1 MGKIQNELPKLIMEA
16 MKEKNQI
23 RKNAYTNLKTE
34 FMKYTTSKEG
44 AKECTVDEKG
54 NKVIADA
61 KELAIV
67 KKMHDELVV
76 NGTQYGLDDYI
87 KEAFYLEP
95 FIPAAASEED
105 VKNAI
110 AKYVAEN
117 GEFTQKQMG
126 LVVKF
131 VKAQF
136 ENVDGA
142 LVANQIKT
150 YLAGK

>member
-1 MGKIQNELPKLIMEA
+1 MGKIQNELPKLIVEA

-23 RKNAYTNLKTE
+23 RKNAYTNLKTA
-34 FMKYTTSKEG
+34 FMRYTTSKEG
-44 AKECTVDEKG
+44 AKECEVVNG
-54 NKVIADA
+54 VKVISDA
-61 KELAIV
+61 KEINIV
-67 KKMHDELVV
+67 KNMHDELIV
-76 NGTQYGLDDYI
+76 NGKQYNLQDYI
-87 KEAFYLEP
+87 TEASYLEP

-110 AKYVAEN
+110 TKYVAEN

-126 LVVKF
+126 IVVKF

-150 YLAGK
+150 YLTGK